1 MWDRAGWL
9 SAGKEPGS
17 GPPLFCIVRP
27 ERIKTFPRNRAIIS
41 GSRNFFSPQSHC
53 SLVDSQFIR
62 FNKSH
67 RIVHVFRTKSRYPPC
82 TCEQSVTS
90 RRSELLINIA
100 AYLERVQ
107 VDQGQCRSILNYLI
121 PSQLLPSFLPPM
133 PGFNRFIFSNDGI
146 KWEHKS
152 MLRKFKT
159 V

>member
-1 MWDRAGWL
+1 MAVCRKRTRLWSPIIL
-9 SAGKEPGS
+9 YVS
-17 GPPLFCIVRP
+17 P
-27 ERIKTFPRNRAIIS
+27 EWIKTFPRNRAIIS

-67 RIVHVFRTKSRYPPC
+67 RIVHVFWTKSRYPPC

-121 PSQLLPSFLPPM
+121 PSQLLPSFLPPI
-133 PGFNRFIFSNDGI
+133 PGFIRFIFFNDCI